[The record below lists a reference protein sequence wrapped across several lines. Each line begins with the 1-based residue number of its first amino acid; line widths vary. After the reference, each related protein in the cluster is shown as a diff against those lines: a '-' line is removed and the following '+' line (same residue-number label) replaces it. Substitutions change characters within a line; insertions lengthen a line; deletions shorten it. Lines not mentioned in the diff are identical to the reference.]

1 MQLTNIEH
9 TSGDTFVRVVQ
20 FNNSAGAAIDLTG
33 SVIKMTVK
41 YDSEDDDYI
50 AQVTAVKTVP
60 ETS

>member
-20 FNNSAGAAIDLTG
+20 FNNSAGVAIDLTG

-41 YDSEDDDYI
+41 HDDEDEDYI

-60 ETS
+60 ETT